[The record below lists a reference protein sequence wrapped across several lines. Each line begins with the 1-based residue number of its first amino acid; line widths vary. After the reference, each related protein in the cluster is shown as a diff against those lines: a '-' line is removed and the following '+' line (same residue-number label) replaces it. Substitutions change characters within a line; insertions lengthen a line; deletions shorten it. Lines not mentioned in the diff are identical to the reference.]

1 MRSARAN
8 LRAGLPIFIS
18 ERLGPAELATLPPFL
33 AGALFGGEVLSPDGK
48 RIRLPGTPGGA
59 AEADAARPWEAG
71 TESAVSLL
79 ADWPLRTHGGQ
90 CASRFRSAR
99 HRALLSYQ
107 DLYIGLPPA
116 EAPAVFSLL
125 QAIEL
130 SDPDAP
136 DELDACGGDDSGVW
150 YPMGGFG
157 TFRDLLVEACE
168 RAGVRFAFGCR
179 AREVSVARGERGRV
193 RVTGVHVERTREC
206 EVRLAGEE
214 WGACGEPPGA
224 MQSAA
229 QETQGAEQPQAEEPA
244 GAGGRLEWLAA
255 DCVVV
260 NADLA
265 AAEPE
270 LLSRVGLSRSSYD
283 DASEVRRAAHAADGS
298 TGHARSATESTRGHS
313 HSETAPVGEAAR
325 LDEESQRDADGPPRE
340 LDRLGGR
347 AWRFSSSSVTF
358 LWCLNRRFE
367 SLRHHNVFLAP
378 EAESPWAGLFESA
391 DFSRWG
397 ARVPSTAATAAVGG
411 GSALEPAPFH
421 FYLCAPSRT
430 DAGVVQLRTDDALM
444 VLVPVPPID
453 EALTADLLASA
464 EAEVVA
470 RARAG
475 VLSTL
480 EGCQG
485 CEGFAKHIVGEQVR
499 TPRGWRATYGL
510 RRGSV
515 FGLSHG
521 LDQLSVLRPGR
532 RHGRVGGLHF
542 VGASTRPGNGVPLVL
557 IGADKAA
564 QEALSELG
572 IDESPATLPRHE

>member
-18 ERLGPAELATLPPFL
+18 ERLGPAELGTLPPFL
-33 AGALFGGEVLSPDGK
+33 AGALFGGEVLFNDGK
-48 RIRLPGTPGGA
+48 RIRLPGTPNGA
-59 AEADAARPWEAG
+59 AEANGEGRCEGATDG
-71 TESAVSLL
+71 VSLL

-107 DLYIGLPPA
+107 DLYIGLPPS

-130 SDPDAP
+130 AEPDAP
-136 DELDACGGDDSGVW
+136 DDLDACGGDDSGVW

-157 TFRDLLVEACE
+157 AFRDLLVEACE
-168 RAGVRFAFGCR
+168 RAGVRLAFGCR
-179 AREVSVARGERGRV
+179 AREVSVARGAGGRA
-193 RVTGVHVERTREC
+193 RVTGVHVERMREG
-206 EVRLAGEE
+206 EAAGEE

-224 MQSAA
+224 VQAA
-229 QETQGAEQPQAEEPA
+229 QKVQESEHPPPDEA
-244 GAGGRLEWLAA
+244 GDAGGRNEWLSA
-255 DCVVV
+255 DCVIV

-265 AAEPE
+265 AAEPQ
-270 LLSRVGLSRSSYD
+270 LLGRVGMSRSSYR
-283 DASEVRRAAHAADGS
+283 DASEVRRDARGADGG
-298 TGHARSATESTRGHS
+298 TGRARSAAVNPCGGHS
-313 HSETAPVGEAAR
+313 QTETAPGSEQAAEPR
-325 LDEESQRDADGPPRE
+325 ERRAAAPPRE
-340 LDRLGGR
+340 LSQR

-358 LWCLNRRFE
+358 LWCMDRRFDA
-367 SLRHHNVFLAP
+367 LRHHNVFLAP
-378 EAESPWAGLFESA
+378 EADNPWDGLFDA
-391 DFSRWG
+391 AAFSEWG
-397 ARVPSTAATAAVGG
+397 ARGPAGA
-411 GSALEPAPFH
+411 GSDPAPFH

-430 DAGVVQLRTDDALM
+430 DASVVQRPSDDAIM

-453 EALTADLLASA
+453 ETLTPHALAEA

-470 RARAG
+470 RGRAG

-480 EGCQG
+480 ETCQG
-485 CEGFAKHIVGEQVR
+485 CRGFAQHIVGERVR
-499 TPRGWRATYGL
+499 TPRGWRAAYGL

-521 LDQLSVLRPGR
+521 LDQLSLLRPGR
-532 RHGRVGGLHF
+532 QHGSVGGLHF

-564 QEALSELG
+564 EEALAELG
-572 IDESPATLPRHE
+572 MREGPQARRTRYRS